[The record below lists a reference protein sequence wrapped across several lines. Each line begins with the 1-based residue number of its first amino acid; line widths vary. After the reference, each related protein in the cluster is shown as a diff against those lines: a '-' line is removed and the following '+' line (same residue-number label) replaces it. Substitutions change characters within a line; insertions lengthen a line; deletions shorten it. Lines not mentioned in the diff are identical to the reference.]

1 MKILFNLLVLIISFA
16 SYGQDSCHFNKMN
29 FRKIKSKKTILY
41 SVHNFED
48 SIINYLEIT
57 NTTVKSDSLYSVG
70 KVMTPTE
77 VEYIKKYDSINNIY
91 IIDDI
96 RKCSKIKIG
105 EYEAYIVRFVY
116 NTISSTILLYI
127 VHDEKILYTK
137 MIADYSF
144 GESGFGN
151 LASFVKVDKK
161 NKHIYIQSYY
171 EEKYVVYS
179 ESDNSEL
186 PFCETSYLYIDFI
199 SINMDIFNV
208 SVLKYESRRC
218 RSLAAQKQI
227 K

>member
-1 MKILFNLLVLIISFA
+1 
-16 SYGQDSCHFNKMN
+16 
-29 FRKIKSKKTILY
+29 
-41 SVHNFED
+41 
-48 SIINYLEIT
+48 
-57 NTTVKSDSLYSVG
+57 
-70 KVMTPTE
+70 MTPTE

-161 NKHIYIQSYY
+161 
-171 EEKYVVYS
+171 
-179 ESDNSEL
+179 
-186 PFCETSYLYIDFI
+186 
-199 SINMDIFNV
+199 
-208 SVLKYESRRC
+208 
-218 RSLAAQKQI
+218 
-227 K
+227 